1 MQLVKRFAISS
12 LLRDEEYPCIMR
24 VAAVRNTTLLS
35 SKHNKS
41 VFVTSAACMAAECIR
56 QEFLHAETEDRIVSG
71 IDRGMSSRKSG
82 EP

>member
-1 MQLVKRFAISS
+1 M
-12 LLRDEEYPCIMR
+12 
-24 VAAVRNTTLLS
+24 
-35 SKHNKS
+35 
-41 VFVTSAACMAAECIR
+41 FVTSAACMAAEYIR